1 MFEAHQGYL
10 WDLRSALWWLPCYA
24 GWLATGF
31 GYLAAD
37 FCINSRIRRYRP
49 FFFCSSGADQ
59 SFNVRLHL
67 LDPACITFLARYTHS
82 FRLERN
88 IVAADNFYIIAQLS
102 SLGSDQED
110 GAGDSV

>member
-1 MFEAHQGYL
+1 MGPSL
-10 WDLRSALWWLPCYA
+10 GSLVVTMLC
-24 GWLATGF
+24 WLAGHRIWIP
-31 GYLAAD
+31 AAD
-37 FCINSRIRRYRP
+37 FCINSRIRRYQP